1 MTKIFV
7 VFMLSVY
14 QMINQFMYV
23 IVIMVIEAME
33 NTALVCLIYFYN
45 NFSAILDHHE
55 SDLLIGRGMSIIQRS
70 TNLEIPGKQVVPI
83 LLNLF

>member
-7 VFMLSVY
+7 VFMLTVY

-33 NTALVCLIYFYN
+33 NIALVYLIYFDKN

-70 TNLEIPGKQVVPI
+70 TNLEIPGKQVEYI
-83 LLNLF
+83 FY